1 MIRPAIVTPIACL
14 MLVGLLSANSIANN
28 LQKEDPVQTL
38 IKAARFLEEQPLDK
52 DAKKVRAWAITWIIE
67 TDKVSV
73 NICSLILGVDKK
85 YKYGSE
91 MTGQYTIGMA
101 AFKLAN
107 PDKASD
113 ENAVQLAGVGSAIA
127 SYESMVNAEPK
138 AKNAFMD
145 QLVAKKADGSLPQYV
160 LENNCKEK
168 K

>member
-1 MIRPAIVTPIACL
+1 